1 MLVAHSKNR
10 RPKATDADVADALR
24 QVSADKLHAFVEM
37 LAFPRHYVAER
48 KANVRARDLLL
59 TLLDG
64 FGYTPVLQGTYDNI
78 VVTSSGAED
87 GPYLLL
93 GAHYDSV
100 PGTPGAD
107 DNGSAV
113 AVCLECARL
122 LKVNAIGS

>member
-1 MLVAHSKNR
+1 
-10 RPKATDADVADALR
+10 RPETIDADVARLLR
-24 QVSADKLHAFVEM
+24 DVSPERLRGFVER

-48 KANVRARDLLL
+48 AANFRARDLLL
-59 TLLDG
+59 QLLRG
-64 FGYTPVLQGTYDNI
+64 FEYVPFLQGSYDNI
-78 VVTSSGAED
+78 VATSGGAED

-122 LKVNAIGS
+122 V